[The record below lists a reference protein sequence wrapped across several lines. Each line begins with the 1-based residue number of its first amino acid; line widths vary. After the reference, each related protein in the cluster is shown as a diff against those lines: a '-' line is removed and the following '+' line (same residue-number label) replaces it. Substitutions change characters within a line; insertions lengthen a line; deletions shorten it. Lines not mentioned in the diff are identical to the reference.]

1 MNLEIRSSWDILNN
15 SHMKFYSRNR
25 TMRKREKGRKRI
37 LSRTSQTLLFSPSVS
52 SSHVLS
58 EIDQIFWVQHIFPL
72 AEYLV
77 QGASNYSR
85 RKTECLEEVKLL
97 NFNRYGRGL
106 FTFLFTSDVS
116 FILSINLERSGSRS
130 ASLGLKGFWGKAK
143 RWTWSIQSYYLLSE
157 APRKTG
163 GRRDLEVWPIAV
175 SAPSILITDPPL
187 SVGHL
192 LSRRVMG
199 KGWGI
204 GTALLH
210 FLCCSERQSARRMF
224 AVISKRD
231 WLSRSW
237 IKEGIWRDRKLRK
250 CVGSL
255 G

>member
-1 MNLEIRSSWDILNN
+1 MWSFTAETDPRGRDNKGEKGSCQEPLRHFFFTLCFIIPCSL
-15 SHMKFYSRNR
+15 RNR
-25 TMRKREKGRKRI
+25 SN
-37 LSRTSQTLLFSPSVS
+37 LQS
-52 SSHVLS
+52 SA
-58 EIDQIFWVQHIFPL
+58 FFPL

-85 RKTECLEEVKLL
+85 RKTECLKDVKLL
-97 NFNRYGRGL
+97 NFNRYGRRL

-116 FILSINLERSGSRS
+116 FILCINFERSGSRS
-130 ASLGLKGFWGKAK
+130 ASMGLKGFLGKAK
-143 RWTWSIQSYYLLSE
+143 RWTWSIQSYCLLSE
-157 APRKTG
+157 ASRKTG

-237 IKEGIWRDRKLRK
+237 IKEGI
-250 CVGSL
+250 
-255 G
+255 